1 MAILKIRKYGED
13 ILEKKC
19 ERINFNLME
28 SKLPKIIDDMT
39 QTCLAMQGVG
49 LAAPQV
55 GLNMSLAVIM
65 LPVDENGPSKPE
77 SERLYKRYVLINPEI
92 SSSKGVVDS
101 EEGCLSFPGLEI
113 KIERAKEVKVKC
125 LNENGLPVEIQTSG
139 PFAIVLQH
147 EIDHLYGRTFIDRLY
162 GEAKKDALDKIKE
175 LRRRW

>member
-1 MAILKIRKYGED
+1 MAILKIHKYGED

-28 SKLPKIIDDMT
+28 GKLPKIIEDMT

-55 GLNMSLAVIM
+55 GLDMSLAVIM
-65 LPVDENGPSKPE
+65 LPVDDGPSKPE
-77 SERLYKRYVLINPEI
+77 NERLYKRYVLINPEI
-92 SSSKGVVDS
+92 SSSKGVVES

-125 LNENGLPVEIQTSG
+125 LNENGLPVEIKTAG
-139 PFAIVLQH
+139 PLAIVLQH
-147 EIDHLYGRTFIDRLY
+147 EIDHLYGRTFIDHLY
-162 GEAKKDALDKIKE
+162 GAAKKEVLAKIKE